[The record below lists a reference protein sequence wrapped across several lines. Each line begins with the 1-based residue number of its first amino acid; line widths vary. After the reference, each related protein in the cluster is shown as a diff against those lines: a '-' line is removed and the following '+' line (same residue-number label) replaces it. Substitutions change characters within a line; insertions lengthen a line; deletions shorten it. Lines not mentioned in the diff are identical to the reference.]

1 MRYTIASVVS
11 LPSAR
16 LFARS
21 SSIPPST
28 RTTSCRVLALFN
40 SQLLATLS
48 TVLSA
53 STFPSPTLPAQTRSS
68 SAPSGRGE
76 SRPGPRRD
84 RRRQG
89 LDEFIELGPPF
100 GDSARPSGIGSAVSV
115 FCPIRRWRGRANPLA
130 KSRWA
135 GPTPCMRSATARCLM
150 RDHGFSAA
158 CREVAASADC
168 ATARRRRKGAQTR
181 QPRHR
186 FPERREASDPRRATG
201 RIS

>member
-1 MRYTIASVVS
+1 MPGSGPVQLTAFGNPVDGLECVDIPEPDTPGPNQV
-11 LPSAR
+11 LIG
-16 LFARS
+16 
-21 SSIPPST
+21 SIRP
-28 RTTSCRVLALFN
+28 RR
-40 SQLLATLS
+40 
-48 TVLSA
+48 
-53 STFPSPTLPAQTRSS
+53 
-68 SAPSGRGE
+68 